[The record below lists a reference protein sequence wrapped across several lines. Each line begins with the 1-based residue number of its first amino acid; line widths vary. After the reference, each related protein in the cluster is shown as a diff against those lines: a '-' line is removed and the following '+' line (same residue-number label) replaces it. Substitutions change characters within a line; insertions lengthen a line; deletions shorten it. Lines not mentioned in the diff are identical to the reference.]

1 MLQNGHNLRHCP
13 FFSSV
18 NVLVTRCSTNERE
31 HLVQIITVWSLGLSL
46 NTSFTSA
53 IWVVLV
59 GAFIDGVID
68 LFRPFRYFLLV
79 GLFVLFMLV
88 GLFEPNKSFVTFGLL
103 DTHLH
108 YLIPLCLLDH
118 LCQMAPLCWFGHSF
132 QFIS

>member
-31 HLVQIITVWSLGLSL
+31 HLMQ
-46 NTSFTSA
+46 
-53 IWVVLV
+53 
-59 GAFIDGVID
+59 IDGVID

-118 LCQMAPLCWFGHSF
+118 LCQMAPLFWFGHSF

>member
-1 MLQNGHNLRHCP
+1 MLQNCHNLRHCR

-18 NVLVTRCSTNERE
+18 NVLVTRCSTKWKRTSYANYNC
-31 HLVQIITVWSLGLSL
+31 LVTWLSL

-103 DTHLH
+103 DPHLH